1 MTGAVSEVI
10 LATAGYDHTIRFW
23 EALSGICLRTIQ
35 FPDSQVNK
43 IVISPDK
50 RFIVAAGNPQIR
62 LYDVHS
68 GSANSITAFEGHTG
82 NVTAV
87 GFQSAGR
94 WLCTGSEDGR
104 LQMIKSRDGEN
115 MGYKNTR
122 DTKRLSIKCKF
133 TKFSLLESS

>member
-1 MTGAVSEVI
+1 MTGSVSEVI

-50 RFIVAAGNPQIR
+50 RFIVAAGNPQVR
-62 LYDVHS
+62 LYDVQS
-68 GSANSITAFEGHTG
+68 NSANSITSFEGHTG
-82 NVTAV
+82 NVTSV

-94 WLCTGSEDGR
+94 WLCTGSEDGTVKIWDIR
-104 LQMIKSRDGEN
+104 APGIQRDYQLN
-115 MGYKNTR
+115 V
-122 DTKRLSIKCKF
+122 
-133 TKFSLLESS
+133 SLIFLWFRIL